1 METANTGLIE
11 TNEIPL
17 KWLFCSP
24 TKDDAVRS
32 QRVLV
37 ILPIPVKMQEGVI
50 KGDNVHIAE
59 KNSIAK
65 LQHWAQNA
73 EFQP

>member
-1 METANTGLIE
+1 M
-11 TNEIPL
+11 
-17 KWLFCSP
+17 
-24 TKDDAVRS
+24 
-32 QRVLV
+32 VLV
-37 ILPIPVKMQEGVI
+37 ILPIPVKMQKGVI

-59 KNSIAK
+59 KDSIAK